1 MREVLKQFVYGF
13 PVKVEIGNDL
23 YTGTDAKTSAKWL
36 GETGITISGEN
47 DKIILMSNTH
57 PEMLVINER
66 GVIYRGILDKIDE
79 QYIIL
84 DNGATH
90 INYSNIIFLG
100 TFSKG

>member
-1 MREVLKQFVYGF
+1 MRDFLKQFVYGF

-23 YTGTDAKTSAKWL
+23 YTGIDTETSAKWL
-36 GETGITISGEN
+36 DETGITISGEN

-57 PEMLVINER
+57 PEIMVINER

-84 DNGATH
+84 DNGSTH
-90 INYSNIIFLG
+90 INYSNIIFFG